1 MYIINSRIK
10 RLVLLGTRMLQI
22 VYCVFYLHSFL
33 SGSMTFFE
41 FDLRIYPY
49 FYILMIILFSFFF
62 FVLFCFLDDFLN
74 ELLWTGVRDTQLPNR
89 TYLIAS
95 IKSKDG
101 EDIFN
106 KRFKN
111 EPFRKHAEAVMLCD
125 RDFRHAVSVHHDIEI
140 TLTLNYS
147 PCSNCADE
155 LKTFY
160 EKNRNIRSPI
170 IQFSFLYRIEEEKNQ
185 HGLRN
190 LREAGITLQAM
201 NANSWREVGVN
212 LESMASSDVDRITE
226 RDEDTEDMLNKVL
239 FTYESEQDQDTSN
252 DDELSSLF
260 QSQLKF
266 L

>member
-33 SGSMTFFE
+33 SGSVTFCE

-49 FYILMIILFSFFF
+49 FYILMIILFSFF

-111 EPFRKHAEAVMLCD
+111 EPFLKHAEAVMLCD
-125 RDFRHAVSVHHDIEI
+125 DDFGDAVNVHHDIEI

-147 PCSNCADE
+147 PCSSCACE
-155 LKTFY
+155 LKKFY
-160 EKNRNIRSPI
+160 EKNRNIRNPI

-201 NANSWREVGVN
+201 NANSWREVGID
-212 LESMASSDVDRITE
+212 LELMALEDKEIITE
-226 RDEDTEDMLNKVL
+226 RDEDQADMLNKVL
-239 FTYESEQDQDTSN
+239 STYESEHDQDTSN

>member
-1 MYIINSRIK
+1 M
-10 RLVLLGTRMLQI
+10 
-22 VYCVFYLHSFL
+22 VFF
-33 SGSMTFFE
+33 
-41 FDLRIYPY
+41 
-49 FYILMIILFSFFF
+49 
-62 FVLFCFLDDFLN
+62 LFCFLDDFLN
-74 ELLWTGVRDTQLPNR
+74 ELLWTGVRDTKLPNR

-111 EPFRKHAEAVMLCD
+111 EPSLKHAEAVMLCD
-125 RDFRHAVSVHHDIEI
+125 DDFGDAVAVHHDIEI

-147 PCSNCADE
+147 PCSDCANR
-155 LKTFY
+155 LRNFY
-160 EKNRNIRSPI
+160 ENNGDIRNLI
-170 IQFSFLYRIEEEKNQ
+170 IQFSVLYRINEEINRI
-185 HGLRN
+185 GLRN

-201 NANSWREVGVN
+201 NANSWREVGVD
-212 LESMASSDVDRITE
+212 LELMALEGKEMITE
-226 RDEDTEDMLNKVL
+226 RDEDQADMLNKVL

>member
-33 SGSMTFFE
+33 SGSVTFFE

-49 FYILMIILFSFFF
+49 FYILMIILFWFF

-74 ELLWTGVRDTQLPNR
+74 ELLWTGVRDTKLPNR

-111 EPFRKHAEAVMLCD
+111 EPSLKHAEAVMLCD
-125 RDFRHAVSVHHDIEI
+125 DDFGDAVAVHHDIEI

-147 PCSNCADE
+147 PCSDCANE
-155 LKTFY
+155 LKKFY
-160 EKNRNIRSPI
+160 EKNRNIRNPI

-226 RDEDTEDMLNKVL
+226 RDEDTEGMLNKVL

>member
-49 FYILMIILFSFFF
+49 FYILMIILFWFF

-74 ELLWTGVRDTQLPNR
+74 ELLWTGVRDTKLPNR

-201 NANSWREVGVN
+201 NANSWREVGVD
-212 LESMASSDVDRITE
+212 LELMALEGKEIITE
-226 RDEDTEDMLNKVL
+226 RDEDQADMLNKVL

>member
-1 MYIINSRIK
+1 
-10 RLVLLGTRMLQI
+10 
-22 VYCVFYLHSFL
+22 
-33 SGSMTFFE
+33 
-41 FDLRIYPY
+41 
-49 FYILMIILFSFFF
+49 MIILFSFF

-201 NANSWREVGVN
+201 NANSWREVGID
-212 LESMASSDVDRITE
+212 LELMALEGKEIITE
-226 RDEDTEDMLNKVL
+226 RDEDQADMLNKVL
-239 FTYESEQDQDTSN
+239 STYESEHDQDTSN

>member
-49 FYILMIILFSFFF
+49 FYILMIILFWFF

-74 ELLWTGVRDTQLPNR
+74 ELLWTGVRDTKLPNR

-201 NANSWREVGVN
+201 NANSWREVGVD

-226 RDEDTEDMLNKVL
+226 RDEDTEGMLNKVL

>member
-10 RLVLLGTRMLQI
+10 WLVLLGTRMLQI

-33 SGSMTFFE
+33 SGSVTFFE

-74 ELLWTGVRDTQLPNR
+74 ELLWTGVRDTKLPNR

-111 EPFRKHAEAVMLCD
+111 EPLLQHAEAVMLCD
-125 RDFRHAVSVHHDIEI
+125 YDFRHVLSVHHDIEI

-147 PCSNCADE
+147 PCSSCAYK

-160 EKNRNIRSPI
+160 EQKYQKSHHPVFILIS
-170 IQFSFLYRIEEEKNQ
+170 YRRRKKSTWPPKPK
-185 HGLRN
+185 GSRYN
-190 LREAGITLQAM
+190 LT
-201 NANSWREVGVN
+201 S
-212 LESMASSDVDRITE
+212 
-226 RDEDTEDMLNKVL
+226 
-239 FTYESEQDQDTSN
+239 YECK
-252 DDELSSLF
+252 LVA
-260 QSQLKF
+260 
-266 L
+266 